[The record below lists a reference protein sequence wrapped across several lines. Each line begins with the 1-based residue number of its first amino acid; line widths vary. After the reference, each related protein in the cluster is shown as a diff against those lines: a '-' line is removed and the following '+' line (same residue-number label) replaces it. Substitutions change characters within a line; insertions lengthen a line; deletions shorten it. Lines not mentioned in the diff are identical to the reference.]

1 MEHPFG
7 TLKRNWNTY
16 YILTRG
22 ICSVGAEMALSF
34 MVYNLSRA
42 IKILGT
48 EEIIKLL
55 LMTQSDVPLT
65 NRVDYPGRLVIFLP
79 SLTK

>member
-1 MEHPFG
+1 
-7 TLKRNWNTY
+7 
-16 YILTRG
+16 
-22 ICSVGAEMALSF
+22 MALSF